1 MLLSPTYPHPSTR
14 VGGPLLDTKAVL
26 GSDGGWRTQLQ
37 PNRMCGSGR
46 GGERRECVRRRG
58 IHNSNL
64 IGNIA
69 CVKVCGSGRVLRR
82 CVRRRCV
89 MGEGVRVGRGGR
101 VRNM

>member
-1 MLLSPTYPHPSTR
+1 M
-14 VGGPLLDTKAVL
+14 
-26 GSDGGWRTQLQ
+26 
-37 PNRMCGSGR
+37 
-46 GGERRECVRRRG
+46 RRRG

-89 MGEGVRVGRGGR
+89 MGGGVRVGRGGR
-101 VRNM
+101 VRAREGWVSARKEVMRSKGERERREKQKEIIIKYLS